1 MRAVP
6 NGELTGVLVLRVWIE
21 AGTDVFRARM
31 TAEDELGSGERVT
44 VVAGSLE
51 EILEFIRTWV
61 VEFVGPAPWT
71 AVRRCRRQL
80 QDASGATCTPRWYQ
94 HW

>member
-6 NGELTGVLVLRVWIE
+6 NGERTGVLVLRVWIE
-21 AGTDVFRARM
+21 AGTDEFRARM

-44 VVAGSLE
+44 VVAGSIE

-61 VEFVGPAPWT
+61 ADFV
-71 AVRRCRRQL
+71 R
-80 QDASGATCTPRWYQ
+80 PR
-94 HW
+94 

>member
-6 NGELTGVLVLRVWIE
+6 NGERTGVLVLRVWIE
-21 AGTDVFRARM
+21 AGTDEFRARM

-61 VEFVGPAPWT
+61 ADFV
-71 AVRRCRRQL
+71 R
-80 QDASGATCTPRWYQ
+80 PR
-94 HW
+94 

>member
-1 MRAVP
+1 M
-6 NGELTGVLVLRVWIE
+6 LVLRVWIE
-21 AGTDVFRARM
+21 AGTDEFRARM

-61 VEFVGPAPWT
+61 ADFVGP
-71 AVRRCRRQL
+71 
-80 QDASGATCTPRWYQ
+80 S
-94 HW
+94 